1 MASLFTKWPP
11 AVARSGDGVYVA
23 AVPLRATKGPAQ
35 LLASAAYSFNIWD
48 LQHFM
53 VIIAPS
59 SSSSRSQRIV
69 NLPLLIT
76 SNELNQ
82 FLHCNRLC
90 DLVLGVVRERKL
102 SRLPKTKCSYVGYSN
117 ANAVEV
123 ASKFNGSWDTNLRIG
138 HHDCRDYTNGLV
150 EALVGEEN
158 VLERLRQNSLSI

>member
-59 SSSSRSQRIV
+59 SSSSRSQ
-69 NLPLLIT
+69 
-76 SNELNQ
+76 
-82 FLHCNRLC
+82 
-90 DLVLGVVRERKL
+90 
-102 SRLPKTKCSYVGYSN
+102 
-117 ANAVEV
+117 
-123 ASKFNGSWDTNLRIG
+123 
-138 HHDCRDYTNGLV
+138 
-150 EALVGEEN
+150 ALVFDFQPKDPEDIQ
-158 VLERLRQNSLSI
+158 VALAALSGKAVPAHCQSTSSYHEQ